1 MATPPAAQR
10 TYWFWHECWACAGWQ
25 RDRLSLAGLATPTP
39 PPASLMDTYIAT
51 VGHGGVLNFNAAP
64 DARGRMNASVVA
76 VMQQAGKALNDT
88 FKLNNAGVTDGAQS
102 GPCVDGVCGRC

>member
-51 VGHGGVLNFNAAP
+51 VGHGGVLNFNAACP
-64 DARGRMNASVVA
+64 RRERAHERIRRGGDAAGR
-76 VMQQAGKALNDT
+76 Q
-88 FKLNNAGVTDGAQS
+88 
-102 GPCVDGVCGRC
+102 GPQ